1 MKIRVVS
8 MTSEK
13 RDRGETVHRV
23 TVNYD
28 FQFIRFTT
36 NRRPSQIDVRA
47 HHNTNHVIMT
57 TSAVFQQW
65 ASSLQTGFVQSSRW
79 HIVIPK
85 RNRVVFLCSKNC
97 FYMESIYISDYYS
110 RSWPSEYKTIS
121 THSPD
126 DSSVGTTRCL
136 TRIFSFTTIT
146 WTATS
151 PLNIVGS
158 FSWS

>member
-8 MTSEK
+8 MTSEM
-13 RDRGETVHRV
+13 RDRGEDARC

-36 NRRPSQIDVRA
+36 NRRPSRIDVRA

-65 ASSLQTGFVQSSRW
+65 ASSLQTGSVQSSRW

-85 RNRVVFLCSKNC
+85 RNRVVFLCSKIS
-97 FYMESIYISDYYS
+97 FYMESIYICDCYS
-110 RSWPSEYKTIS
+110 RSWPSEYRTIS
-121 THSPD
+121 IHSPD
-126 DSSVGTTRCL
+126 HSSVGITRFL
-136 TRIFSFTTIT
+136 TRIFSFTTIA
-146 WTATS
+146 WTAAH
-151 PLNIVGS
+151 LLHIVGS
-158 FSWS
+158 FNWG